1 MMPPAVRIGCGL
13 FWGVAT
19 FIALILVLIADPYRY
34 ALLAEHQREALTGM
48 AMTIAFAVAI
58 LLITAP

>member
-1 MMPPAVRIGCGL
+1 MPPDVRIGCGL

-19 FIALILVLIADPYRY
+19 FFALVIVLVSDPYRY

-58 LLITAP
+58 LVITAP